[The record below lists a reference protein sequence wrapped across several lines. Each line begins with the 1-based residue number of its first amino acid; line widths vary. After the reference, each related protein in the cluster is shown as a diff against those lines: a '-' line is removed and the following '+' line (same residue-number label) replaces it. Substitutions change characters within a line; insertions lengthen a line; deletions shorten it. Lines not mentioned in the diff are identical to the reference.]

1 MSEAVEA
8 RSESFAS
15 GEQIYEGKAKKL
27 FATGDPE
34 LLVQFFKDD
43 ATAFNAKKRGTI
55 LEKGVL
61 NNAISEVFFRLLE
74 DGGVPTH
81 FVRRLDAR
89 RMLVRRL
96 EIVPVEMVIR
106 NVVAGS
112 LAKRLGMDE
121 GRVLPRPVVELYYKS
136 DPLDDPMI
144 NEWHV
149 LVFGMATKPELDRMV
164 ELTERANAL
173 LQPFLAARGIV
184 LVDMKLEFGRH
195 RGGIMLGDEICPD
208 TCRFWDSSS
217 GEKMD
222 KDRFRRD
229 LGGVTEAYQ
238 EIARRVGARP
248 GD

>member
-1 MSEAVEA
+1 MTDQVDA
-8 RSESFAS
+8 RELL
-15 GEQIYEGKAKKL
+15 YEGKAKKL
-27 FATGDPE
+27 FATGDPK
-34 LLVQFFKDD
+34 LLLQYFKDD

-55 LEKGVL
+55 REKGVL
-61 NNAISEVFFRLLE
+61 NNAISEVFFRLLA
-74 DGGVPTH
+74 DAGVPTH
-81 FVRRLDAR
+81 FVRRLDDR
-89 RMLVRRL
+89 HMLVKRL
-96 EIVPVEMVIR
+96 EIVPVEVVVR

-112 LAKRLGMDE
+112 LARRLGMEE
-121 GRVLPRPVVELYYKS
+121 GRVLPSPIVEFYYKS

-149 LVFGMATKPELDRMV
+149 LVFGMATKAELDRMV
-164 ELTERANAL
+164 ELTLKTNAV

-195 RGGIMLGDEICPD
+195 DGQIVLGDEICPD

-229 LGGVTEAYQ
+229 LGGVEEAYQ
-238 EIARRVGARP
+238 EIARRVGA
-248 GD
+248 